1 MKLVGYRQIIIK
13 KSEKIHFKDNQLII
27 DKEQK
32 STKIPLEDINYVLI
46 EDATTILTTRLLA
59 EFGKNAISL
68 IICDEKFEPTSIMYP
83 YNYHFKQLE
92 NFNRQLEINNEIKNE
107 FWNQIVK
114 RKIENSVRVLE
125 MTSKEEF
132 PISKLNEYINE
143 VIDGDIKNRE
153 GLAAKI
159 YFRSIFGSDF
169 IRFYEDAINSALN
182 YGYTILASAIIRNLS
197 VFGLNTY
204 LGIHHNSK
212 INNFNLAYDF
222 LEPYRCI
229 VDKFVYDNKDS
240 IVYPL
245 TFNFR
250 KELINLMNKE
260 VIHKNKKY
268 TVEYSISLLIKSY
281 IRSFTTGE
289 IVLDLPLII
298 YE

>member
-1 MKLVGYRQIIIK
+1 M
-13 KSEKIHFKDNQLII
+13 HFKDNQLVIE
-27 DKEQK
+27 KENA
-32 STKIPLEDINYVLI
+32 SSKIPLEDISYVLI
-46 EDATTILTTRLLA
+46 EDSTTVLTTRLLA
-59 EFGKNAISL
+59 EFGKNAIAL
-68 IICDEKFEPTSIMYP
+68 IICDETFEPTSIMYP

-92 NFNRQLEINNEIKNE
+92 VFSRQLEITEDVKNE

-143 VIDGDIKNRE
+143 VVDGDIKNRE

-169 IRFYEDAINSALN
+169 IRFYDDKINAALN
-182 YGYTILASAIIRNLS
+182 YGYTIIASAIIRNLA

-222 LEPYRCI
+222 LEPYRSI
-229 VDKFVYDNKDS
+229 VDKYVFDNQDE
-240 IVYPL
+240 IVFPL
-245 TFNFR
+245 SFEFR
-250 KELINLMNKE
+250 KKLINLLNKE
-260 VIHKNKKY
+260 VLHNNKKY

-281 IRSFTTGE
+281 IKSFSTGE
-289 IVLDLPLII
+289 IILDLPMIM